1 MSHVPDTPQR
11 VHAKVTMDD
20 GQVFEALVDQR
31 DYRRWDLTR
40 GRHQWPPATDA
51 PFLLQSFV
59 TAAALVRQG
68 DVPDQDPAAV
78 MDRIVQVD
86 DMDTS
91 PVVPTDAGL
100 GPA

>member
-1 MSHVPDTPQR
+1 MPDTPQR

-20 GQVFEALVDQR
+20 GQVHEAVVDQR

-40 GRHQWPPATDA
+40 NRHGWPTATDA

-68 DVPDQDPAAV
+68 DVDGDPAAV
-78 MDRIVQVD
+78 MERIVQVD
-86 DMDTS
+86 DMGSS
-91 PVVPTDAGL
+91 PVLPTDAGN

>member
-1 MSHVPDTPQR
+1 MPDTPQR
-11 VHAKVTMDD
+11 VHAKVTMED
-20 GQVFEALVDQR
+20 GQVHEAMVDQR

-40 GRHQWPPATDA
+40 VRHGWPSAQEA

-68 DVPDQDPAAV
+68 DVPDQDPAVV